1 MMNVTHRRTAVL
13 GAGRSGKAAAALLRL
28 HGADVRV
35 FDSNPVEGWDQ
46 DVALTP
52 GATEQDGRDYAAELV
67 VISPGIETD
76 SPFVRAFAA
85 SADELIGETELA
97 SRFYTGT
104 TIAITGTNGKTTTT
118 ALIEAILLAAGRKA
132 AACGNYGIPLSE
144 ILANGEHPDILA
156 MEVSSFQ
163 METIRD
169 FHPQISIWL
178 NFAPDHM
185 DRYKTV
191 EEYFEA
197 KQHIFDNQTS
207 ADLAVIRHGELLPPL
222 RPKVVTFSSTDDTA
236 NLFYRDG
243 QVFELNAP
251 LLDLRGTALEHAHNA
266 ENVMAALLAC
276 RALLVDTPLIQKVVR
291 SFVPPGHRCE
301 LVRSLNGVD
310 WYNDSKATN
319 LHALEAAIRSQTRP
333 VVLIAGG
340 KDKGLDY
347 APLLPL
353 LEGKVRGCVV
363 FGEIAGQLERTFSDT
378 VPTVSRPDLT
388 AAVAAAAAMAQE
400 GDVVLFS
407 PGTSSFDMFTGYVER
422 GKAFRDAVLA
432 LNPHH
437 H

>member
-1 MMNVTHRRTAVL
+1 MNVNHVRTAVL
-13 GAGRSGKAAAALLRL
+13 GAGRSGKAAADLLRL

-35 FDSNPVEGWDQ
+35 FDSNPVVKWDS
-46 DVALTP
+46 DIPLSAN
-52 GATEQDGRDYAAELV
+52 ATEQDGRDYAAQLV

-97 SRFYTGT
+97 SRFYPGT
-104 TIAITGTNGKTTTT
+104 IIAITGTNGKTTTT
-118 ALIEAILLAAGRKA
+118 ALIEAILLRAGRKA
-132 AACGNYGIPLSE
+132 VACGNYGIPLSE
-144 ILANGEHPDILA
+144 ILVNGERPDILA

-197 KQHIFDNQTS
+197 KQHVFDNQTA
-207 ADLAVIRHGELLPPL
+207 ADLAVIRYGELLPPVK
-222 RPKVVTFSSTDDTA
+222 PKVATFSSADDGA

-243 QVFELNAP
+243 RVLELNSP
-251 LLDLRGTALEHAHNA
+251 ILDLRGTALEHAHNA

-276 RALLVDTPLIQKVVR
+276 RALLVDTAVVQQVVR
-291 SFVPPGHRCE
+291 DFVPPGHRCE
-301 LVRSLNGVD
+301 RVRTLHGVD

-353 LEGKVRGCVV
+353 LADKVRGCAV
-363 FGEIAGQLERTFSDT
+363 FGEIAGLLERTFST
-378 VPTVSRPDLT
+378 VVPTVACSDLNT
-388 AAVAAAAAMAQE
+388 AVAAASSMALE

-407 PGTSSFDMFTGYVER
+407 PGTSSFDMFSGYAER

-432 LNPHH
+432 L
-437 H
+437 